1 MAQGK
6 TLIKKLVTKD
16 TILIAAVLVVSAFF
30 LFQMNLSVPG
40 QKTVVARV
48 IHIDDDSDMISGWL
62 KIGGQEI
69 TARILSGPFQGRE
82 ITVQNSLVGD
92 MIFDRYVKV
101 GKRAIFTVSL
111 KDHEITDAKLV
122 DYDRQIWH
130 LGLFAVF
137 AGFLILFARYT
148 GIKAVISFIFTTVV
162 FVAVGIPSLLAGND
176 PIAVSIMLALLFG
189 VTTLLLVGGFSLRT
203 LAAVVGL
210 FVSLFLSG
218 ALAIITG
225 KGLRLGTAVSDTA
238 NTLFYSGHSQLDISG
253 IFLGAVIVGASG
265 AMIDIAIGVATAVR
279 EVARANP
286 ALGSKRLILSGFE
299 VGRAALG
306 TMTTTL
312 LLAYVGCSLF
322 LFLIFAAQTTHFVR
336 IINFNFVSAEI
347 LRTLVG
353 SIGMVL
359 IVPVTATV
367 AGLLYHRFPV
377 TANKAYEGTLDT
389 VPESDIAGDRKP
401 FQKHRFR
408 FLSFEGILV
417 ATVLIVS
424 LFIFFSFGQKKTGGS
439 IPAFARVIQMEDHT
453 TPLGTTLRMGMQ
465 AVTARI
471 VSGPY
476 KGQQIKTINQL
487 LGRELTDRYVMLGDK
502 ALFMLDIRKGKI
514 LGAKIVDYHR
524 QSRHL
529 FLFIIFA
536 GLLILVSG
544 YIGIKAFVSFVF
556 TVVIILKFLFTFI
569 LAGYDP
575 LLVCFAVAL
584 ICGIMTL
591 LLIGG
596 FTGRT
601 LAATIAFVIGIMF
614 SAGLTVFAGYGMYL
628 RGITYEGGVFL
639 LQSGYPGLDLTKI
652 LLGSIVLGAS
662 GAMVDVAIS
671 VATSV
676 KEVASANPMLGIR
689 RLILAGFEVGRAEL
703 GTMTTTLLLAYM
715 SVNIFLIMIFT
726 ANETSLP
733 RVLNITIVS
742 HEILRIVAGSIGM
755 VIIAP
760 ITAIVAGF
768 LYRNRMGAAG
778 TRSPSRP

>member
-16 TILIAAVLVVSAFF
+16 TMLIAAVLAVSAFF
-30 LFQMNLSVPG
+30 LLQMNLSAPG
-40 QKTVVARV
+40 QKTVAARV

-69 TARILSGPFQGRE
+69 TAQILSGPFQGRK
-82 ITVQNSLVGD
+82 ITVQNSLIGD

-111 KDHEITDAKLV
+111 KDNEITDAKLV

-130 LGLFAVF
+130 FSLFAVF
-137 AGFLILFARYT
+137 AGFLILFARYS
-148 GIKAVISFIFTTVV
+148 GIKAVISFIFTTIV
-162 FVAVGIPSLLAGND
+162 FVAVGIPSILAGNN
-176 PIAVSIMLALLFG
+176 PIAVSMMLALLFG

-210 FVSLFLSG
+210 FVSLLLSG

-225 KGLRLGTAVSDTA
+225 RGLRLGTAVSDTA
-238 NTLFYSGHSQLDISG
+238 NTLFFSGHSNLDISG
-253 IFLGAVIVGASG
+253 IFFGAVIVGASG
-265 AMIDIAIGVATAVR
+265 AMIDIAIGVATSVR
-279 EVARANP
+279 EVSRANP
-286 ALGSKRLILSGFE
+286 ALGPKRLIFSGFE

-312 LLAYVGCSLF
+312 LLAYAGCSLF
-322 LFLIFAAQTTHFVR
+322 LFLIFSAKTTHFAR

-359 IVPVTATV
+359 IVPITAAV
-367 AGLLYHRFPV
+367 AGFLYHRFPI
-377 TANKAYEGTLDT
+377 AASEGYPGTSGT
-389 VPESDIAGDRKP
+389 TENSSAATDRKP
-401 FQKHRFR
+401 FGKHAFR
-408 FLSFEGILV
+408 FLGPESILV
-417 ATVLIVS
+417 AAVLIVS
-424 LFIFFSFGQKKTGGS
+424 LLIFFLFAERRTGGS
-439 IPAFARVIQMEDHT
+439 IPAFARVVQMEDHT
-453 TPLGTTLRMGMQ
+453 KPIGTLRMGMQ

-476 KGQQIKTINQL
+476 KGQHIKTINQL
-487 LGRELTDRYVMLGDK
+487 LGRELTDRYVRLGDK
-502 ALFMLDIRKGKI
+502 ALFMLDIRNGKI
-514 LGAKIVDYHR
+514 LGAKIVDYDR
-524 QSRHL
+524 QSWHL

-536 GLLILVSG
+536 GLLILFSG

-569 LAGYDP
+569 LAGYNP
-575 LLVCFAVAL
+575 LFVCFAVAL

-596 FTGRT
+596 FTSRT
-601 LAATIAFVIGIMF
+601 LAATIAFTIGIMF
-614 SAGLTVFAGYGMYL
+614 SAGLTVFAGYGMHL
-628 RGITYEGGVFL
+628 RGITYEAGVFL

-662 GAMVDVAIS
+662 GAMVDIAIS

-676 KEVASANPMLGIR
+676 KEVSLANPMLRIR
-689 RLILAGFEVGRAEL
+689 QLILAGFEVGKAEL

-726 ANETSLP
+726 ANETPLTS
-733 RVLNITIVS
+733 VLNITIVS
-742 HEILRIVAGSIGM
+742 HEILRIIAGSIGM

-768 LYRNRMGAAG
+768 LYRNRTGAEG
-778 TRSPSRP
+778 LRSPSRL